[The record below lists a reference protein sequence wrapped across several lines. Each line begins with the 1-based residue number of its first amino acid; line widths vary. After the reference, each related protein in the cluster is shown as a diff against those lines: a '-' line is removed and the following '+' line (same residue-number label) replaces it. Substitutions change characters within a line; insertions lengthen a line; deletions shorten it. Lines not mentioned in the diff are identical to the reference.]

1 MAINYH
7 NRVFKSVNNTGN
19 GEVDAATTFHYQQS
33 ENVVSAVYKGGQILY
48 GNLIAKVDEE
58 GRLDM
63 RYQHLN
69 VNGELMTGKC
79 QSVPELL
86 LDGRIRLHETW
97 QWTSGDQSAGQSV
110 IEEVR

>member
-1 MAINYH
+1 MPINYH

-19 GEVDAATTFHYQQS
+19 GEVDAATTFYYQQS
-33 ENVVSAVYKGGQILY
+33 ENVVSAIYQGGSILY
-48 GNLIAKVDEE
+48 GNLIAKVDEN
-58 GRLDM
+58 GGLDM

-69 VNGELMTGKC
+69 ISGELMTGKC

-86 LDGRIRLHETW
+86 PDGRIRLHETW

-110 IEEVR
+110 IEEVG